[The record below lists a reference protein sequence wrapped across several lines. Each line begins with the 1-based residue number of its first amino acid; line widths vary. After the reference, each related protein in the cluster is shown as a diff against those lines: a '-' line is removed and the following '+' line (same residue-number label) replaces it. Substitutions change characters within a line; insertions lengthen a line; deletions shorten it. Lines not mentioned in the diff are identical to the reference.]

1 MKLSIFCKALFLK
14 TISCILCDAFKE
26 HYWGFLKQ
34 NTSNE
39 KIELF
44 QVIEFDFHLKRNSNY
59 ISVVFRESVR
69 KNARDCFEKKG
80 FAGNRHFQ
88 GTANFGY
95 LEAIKCHFE
104 ARNGKFGQILS
115 RIQSYFIFCPLH
127 LAVKGPCRKSSLSRN
142 SKFRVLRGN

>member
-1 MKLSIFCKALFLK
+1 MELSSIDK
-14 TISCILCDAFKE
+14 ISLSSCGYYRD
-26 HYWGFLKQ
+26 
-34 NTSNE
+34 
-39 KIELF
+39 
-44 QVIEFDFHLKRNSNY
+44 KRSDSRRRF

-80 FAGNRHFQ
+80 FAENRHFQ
-88 GTANFGY
+88 GTANFGH

>member
-1 MKLSIFCKALFLK
+1 MQNSPFHGGNRLF
-14 TISCILCDAFKE
+14 
-26 HYWGFLKQ
+26 
-34 NTSNE
+34 
-39 KIELF
+39 
-44 QVIEFDFHLKRNSNY
+44 SNY
-59 ISVVFRESVR
+59 QKKKLYISQEKTKNSRSKLKPVKNGNREFKNDYNKCITVVFRESVR
-69 KNARDCFEKKG
+69 KNARDCLEKKG
-80 FAGNRHFQ
+80 FVGNCHFQ

>member
-1 MKLSIFCKALFLK
+1 MASRYPYTMEA
-14 TISCILCDAFKE
+14 SDHSRPVILQPRQPSDEGIGDQE
-26 HYWGFLKQ
+26 HC
-34 NTSNE
+34 
-39 KIELF
+39 
-44 QVIEFDFHLKRNSNY
+44 QVSLIH

-95 LEAIKCHFE
+95 LESIKCHFE

-115 RIQSYFIFCPLH
+115 RIQSFFLPIAFDC
-127 LAVKGPCRKSSLSRN
+127 K
-142 SKFRVLRGN
+142 RVLQEIATFMVQQI